1 MHHAYSIPLRW
12 LRVFVAPLVVAFAV
26 GLVPTAASA
35 ASPQAWHV
43 AAGAQT
49 PDEAIQGNVFLN
61 NNITIH
67 TGDTVDWTIK
77 SGEPHTISF
86 FAPSSEPFFAT
97 TGTGC
102 NGQLT
107 VAQQCSATTAITSP
121 GSGSTP
127 RHVRPALS
135 AE

>member
-1 MHHAYSIPLRW
+1 MHRAYSIPLRW

-26 GLVPTAASA
+26 VLVPTAASA
-35 ASPQAWHV
+35 ASRRRCGTSRRRAD
-43 AAGAQT
+43 

-86 FAPSSEPFFAT
+86 FAPVVRAVLRDHWNGLQRAAHRRT
-97 TGTGC
+97 T
-102 NGQLT
+102 
-107 VAQQCSATTAITSP
+107 VQCDGGDYFTRLR
-121 GSGSTP
+121 STP
-127 RHVRPALS
+127 RHVRPAL
-135 AE
+135 